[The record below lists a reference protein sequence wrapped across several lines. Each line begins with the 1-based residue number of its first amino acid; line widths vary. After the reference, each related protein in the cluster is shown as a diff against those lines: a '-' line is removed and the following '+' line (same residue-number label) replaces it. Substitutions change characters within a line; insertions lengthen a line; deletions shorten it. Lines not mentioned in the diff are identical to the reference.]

1 MHNNCFRGLKFN
13 SIEQSPFSQ
22 WESRSSCG
30 VSEEPGGLPKQ
41 GDLSLYFST
50 LKDNSLSLSCLMI
63 LRRIVNWLLHSM
75 QRERETAEIW
85 GHRRNLSGSGPGG
98 PSPLLADLVRGTKSA
113 RTPAVCGKVE
123 GPCGVAWW
131 TAGKNGLRASQHKSM
146 QVDVQIKRKL
156 KTHVVLLRACESV
169 WPGIWPERTLLVEP
183 PSLCEGGSA
192 SRVARTAIRQSFLPK
207 SVTSCGASLVLVH
220 LTGFCFTCFI
230 FKATKLLVWKV
241 DRTFV

>member
-1 MHNNCFRGLKFN
+1 MHNNCVRGLKFN

-50 LKDNSLSLSCLMI
+50 LKDNSLSCLVLWFCAELLTDYYTVCSASGKP
-63 LRRIVNWLLHSM
+63 LRFEGIS
-75 QRERETAEIW
+75 ETD
-85 GHRRNLSGSGPGG
+85 RRNLSGSGPGG

-131 TAGKNGLRASQHKSM
+131 TAGKKWLASESAQVNASGCPNKTQIKNSCCLASGLRVCLAR
-146 QVDVQIKRKL
+146 DL
-156 KTHVVLLRACESV
+156 
-169 WPGIWPERTLLVEP
+169 
-183 PSLCEGGSA
+183 
-192 SRVARTAIRQSFLPK
+192 ARTYPACRATFTLPSRK
-207 SVTSCGASLVLVH
+207 RVFSWGV
-220 LTGFCFTCFI
+220 
-230 FKATKLLVWKV
+230 KV
-241 DRTFV
+241 ALQAG